1 MATETP
7 DGAEA
12 AAACP
17 AWAMMPTV
25 PVKLNHPTCTQLLA
39 VTQTNDAPSWSAMA
53 VVAFVALVK
62 PATMAQL
69 VPFTTTVALAPV
81 SLNTV
86 Y

>member
-1 MATETP
+1 MVISVSLWITHKAQGT
-7 DGAEA
+7 
-12 AAACP
+12 
-17 AWAMMPTV
+17 
-25 PVKLNHPTCTQLLA
+25 KLIHPTCTQLLA

-69 VPFTTTVALAPV
+69 LPFTTTVALAPV
-81 SLNTV
+81 LLNTV